1 MIPKEPQ
8 GGPAGSRAAP
18 LRRGLIGGEDRVM
31 RSELLWFLPRPEE
44 PPEPAADEPGFFD
57 IGDHDPVVRYAT
69 LGIFVILATAALAIA
84 RPVALPVTAGIVFGL
99 VLGPVADLLVR
110 RGWPH
115 AAAAG
120 VVVIA
125 GLLLLI
131 ALFAV
136 LAAPVALG
144 ADQIP
149 AIVDTLR
156 AKFDGFFDMMRR
168 LQGVPDNATRP
179 VATETAAGSSF
190 TPLLNIAVTS
200 TSAAGGLLI
209 FVATIFFYLAARRQ
223 LKARILRLCLGRDAR
238 QVAGSFFE
246 EVETRIGSY
255 FAVVT
260 IINLGMGVVTGIIAW
275 LAGFPYPL
283 FWGALAFLLNY
294 LPFIGPLIVAAL
306 MVGAGITLTDNAAW
320 AIAPGAAY
328 VVIHVIEGNL
338 LTPSLVGQRLTV
350 SPFLVFLSFVFWL
363 WLWGPAGA
371 ILSTPLLL
379 VGIVMVEVLRSYRIA
394 HEIAA
399 AEASDAAAG
408 TATPAASFT
417 VRSDSSASTPTSV
430 TA

>member
-1 MIPKEPQ
+1 
-8 GGPAGSRAAP
+8 
-18 LRRGLIGGEDRVM
+18 M
-31 RSELLWFLPRPEE
+31 RSELLWFLPRPED
-44 PPEPAADEPGFFD
+44 PPEPAADEPSFLD
-57 IGDHDPVVRYAT
+57 IGDHDPVLRYAT
-69 LGIFVILATAALAIA
+69 LGIFIILTTAALAIA

-120 VVVIA
+120 VVVLS
-125 GLLLLI
+125 GLVLMI
-131 ALFAV
+131 ALFGV

-149 AIVDTLR
+149 TIIDTLR

-190 TPLLNIAVTS
+190 TPLLSIAATS
-200 TSAAGGLLI
+200 TSAAGGMLI

-246 EVETRIGSY
+246 EVEARIGSY

-260 IINLGMGVVTGIIAW
+260 VINLGMGAVTGVVAW
-275 LAGFPYPL
+275 LGGLPYPL
-283 FWGALAFLLNY
+283 FWAALAFVLNY
-294 LPFIGPLIVAAL
+294 LPFIGPLIVTAL
-306 MVGAGITLTDNAAW
+306 LLGAGITLTDHLPHAVG
-320 AIAPGAAY
+320 PGAAY
-328 VVIHVIEGNL
+328 VVLHVIEGNL

-379 VGIVMVEVLRSYRIA
+379 IGIVMVEVLRSYRRA
-394 HEIAA
+394 HAMTEGSA
-399 AEASDAAAG
+399 AETG
-408 TATPAASFT
+408 TATPSASFSD
-417 VRSDSSASTPTSV
+417 RSDTAVSPPTSV
-430 TA
+430 AV